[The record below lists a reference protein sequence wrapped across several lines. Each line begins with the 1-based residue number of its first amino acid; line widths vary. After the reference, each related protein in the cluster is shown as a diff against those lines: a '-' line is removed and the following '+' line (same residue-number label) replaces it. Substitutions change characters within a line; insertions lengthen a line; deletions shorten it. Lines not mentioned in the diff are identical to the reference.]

1 MPGKEAMPI
10 LVFLFFW
17 SLVLS
22 VPVIVALLV
31 GRRRINRAAGCA
43 LLAVSFAAASSYK
56 IWQMEWFDVW
66 RHGTPG
72 ASLLF
77 IYGCYAALYGAM
89 GWFTARTILRSG
101 SNLRRVREN

>member
-1 MPGKEAMPI
+1 MPGTEGMPI

-22 VPVIVALLV
+22 APVILALVV

-43 LLAVSFAAASSYK
+43 LVAMSFAAASSYK

-66 RHGTPG
+66 RHGVPG
-72 ASLLF
+72 ASLLI
-77 IYGCYAALYGAM
+77 IYGLYAAVYGAI
-89 GWFTARTILRSG
+89 GWFIAKAILRNG
-101 SNLRRVREN
+101 SSVRRVREN